1 MKKELNTK
9 ARMAAF
15 GGGSASDTP
24 KADSRAPMA
33 PPYLQGGSR
42 NRSGFEYRTRNLRK
56 IHHLLTD
63 SKGRLIE
70 VPLRRGKANFPLL

>member
-9 ARMAAF
+9 ARIAAF

-33 PPYLQGGSR
+33 PPHLTGGVT
-42 NRSGFEYRTRNLRK
+42 GGVQK
-56 IHHLLTD
+56 
-63 SKGRLIE
+63 SKTP
-70 VPLRRGKANFPLL
+70 VHFKKPLNVTKHTSWTVKATS

>member
-9 ARMAAF
+9 ARIAAF

-33 PPYLQGGSR
+33 PPSS
-42 NRSGFEYRTRNLRK
+42 NRGVQKPQTPAHSK
-56 IHHLLTD
+56 KHLTVTKPI
-63 SKGRLIE
+63 SWT
-70 VPLRRGKANFPLL
+70 VKATS

>member
-9 ARMAAF
+9 ARIAAF

-33 PPYLQGGSR
+33 PPHLTGGVQ
-42 NRSGFEYRTRNLRK
+42 K
-56 IHHLLTD
+56 
-63 SKGRLIE
+63 SKTPVHFKKPLNVTKLIS
-70 VPLRRGKANFPLL
+70 